1 MSHKIDI
8 SVISQK
14 APNKK
19 QRKEEIKRSKSH
31 LPTKVLF
38 NLTTKYAVV
47 LVVQSLC
54 RGFSVH
60 GILRARIWSGLPF
73 PSLGDLPNPGIE
85 PRSPALQAI
94 SFLHCQQIL
103 YRLSQQ
109 EALKRVEGYQK
120 QWSLSQGMKG
130 SWERAPKATYL
141 RKSLTGQPMR
151 GTYWGE
157 KSIAQFAQQWK

>member
-19 QRKEEIKRSKSH
+19 QRKEEMKRSKSH

-94 SFLHCQQIL
+94 LYQLSHEGSLRILEWVAYPLLQWIFVTQGLNWGLLHCRWIFYQ
-103 YRLSQQ
+103 LS
-109 EALKRVEGYQK
+109 YQ
-120 QWSLSQGMKG
+120 GN
-130 SWERAPKATYL
+130 PKMA
-141 RKSLTGQPMR
+141 
-151 GTYWGE
+151 
-157 KSIAQFAQQWK
+157 

>member
-1 MSHKIDI
+1 MSHKTDI

-31 LPTKVLF
+31 LPTKVIF

-60 GILRARIWSGLPF
+60 GILQARIWSGLPF
-73 PSLGDLPNPGIE
+73 PSLGSLEKCLFESVIHFSMSIVCFKIGLWVVFIHSVCVLCYLNMWTANNSFYGLLLQGQLIVETSIE
-85 PRSPALQAI
+85 PFI
-94 SFLHCQQIL
+94 
-103 YRLSQQ
+103 Y
-109 EALKRVEGYQK
+109 
-120 QWSLSQGMKG
+120 
-130 SWERAPKATYL
+130 YL
-141 RKSLTGQPMR
+141 N
-151 GTYWGE
+151 
-157 KSIAQFAQQWK
+157 

>member
-1 MSHKIDI
+1 MSHKTDI

-31 LPTKVLF
+31 LPTKVIF

-60 GILRARIWSGLPF
+60 GILQARIWSGLPF
-73 PSLGDLPNPGIE
+73 PSLGDLPNPGME
-85 PRSPALQAI
+85 ARSPTLQAD
-94 SFLHCQQIL
+94 SL
-103 YRLSQQ
+103 LSEHSLDSQLIKKKITRETRKYLETN
-109 EALKRVEGYQK
+109 EAKIYQK
-120 QWSLSQGMKG
+120 LGDTVKTVLSGQEGWIYSCESL
-130 SWERAPKATYL
+130 P
-141 RKSLTGQPMR
+141 
-151 GTYWGE
+151 
-157 KSIAQFAQQWK
+157 